1 MIYQSLIQLV
11 KILLSI
17 FFKRVIVTGKENI
30 PEEGPL
36 IIVANHPNTFMD
48 PVLVASIT
56 NQRIG
61 FVGNAGVFSNKI
73 VAAVLRYFHVIPIYR
88 KKDVLPGEK
97 PNNNEAFSKCHQYLS
112 AGNMLLIFPEGSSY
126 YELKL
131 REIKTGTARIALSY
145 EATKNFE
152 GNLRILPIALDYSD
166 SIQFRSMVSVT
177 IGEPIPLH
185 TYKDLYSQN
194 EFECV
199 NVLTQQIRSAL
210 AKHIPQTEG
219 KEQENFLIKAH
230 KFYAAYFEPEADLH
244 ANPKRSLALRTQ
256 LSKALQYIHRH
267 DKDLYH
273 ETQTK
278 VQTFFSLLKSENVT
292 TGFFTDDFLTK
303 NPLWVNLG
311 YFLEFFLLL
320 PFYLIGL
327 IVNYIPYI
335 LPVKIFKILKLD
347 IEYKTSVQMFAGLVT
362 FPIFYSLEL
371 WVFRTYVS
379 NDALYSVL
387 LVLLFIISGYIA
399 MYYWTEVKR
408 FVRVL
413 NFYFFMPSES
423 KSKLVKLRDD
433 ILKNIELAR
442 NLLINKSQP

>member
-1 MIYQSLIQLV
+1 MIYHSLIQLA
-11 KILLSI
+11 KILLAI

-30 PEEGPL
+30 PDRGPL

-48 PVLVASIT
+48 PVIVASIT

-97 PNNNEAFSKCHQYLS
+97 PDNKAAFSKCHQYLDG
-112 AGNMLLIFPEGSSY
+112 GNMLLIFPEGSSY

-152 GNLRILPIALDYSD
+152 GYLRILPIALDYSD

-177 IGEPIPLH
+177 IGEPISLH
-185 TYKDLYSQN
+185 SYKDHYSEN

-199 NVLTQQIRSAL
+199 NALTQQIRKAL
-210 AKHIPQTEG
+210 GKHIPQTAG

-244 ANPKRSLALRTQ
+244 INPKRSLTLRKQVSQT
-256 LSKALQYIHRH
+256 LHYIHRH
-267 DKDLYH
+267 DESLYH
-273 ETQTK
+273 DTQIK
-278 VQTFFSLLKSENVT
+278 LQTFFSLLKSENVT
-292 TGFFTDDFLTK
+292 TGFFTDDFLK
-303 NPLWVNLG
+303 KDPLWVNLG
-311 YFLEFFLLL
+311 YFFEFFLLL

-327 IVNYIPYI
+327 VVNYIPYI
-335 LPVKIFKILKLD
+335 LPSSLFKISKLD

-362 FPIFYSLEL
+362 FPLFYSLEL
-371 WVFRTYVS
+371 WTFRTYVS
-379 NDALYSVL
+379 NDTLHSVL
-387 LVLLFIISGYIA
+387 LVLSFIITGYIS
-399 MYYWTEVKR
+399 MYYWTELKR
-408 FVRVL
+408 FMRVL

-423 KSKLVKLRDD
+423 KSKLVTLRND
-433 ILKNIELAR
+433 ILKNMNQVR
-442 NLLINKSQP
+442 NLLINKS